1 LTGSITLNRNPTIGT
16 RRQTAADRYPTRLF
30 VYASRRYLGHRKAAC
45 PHHARLATFTDL
57 FGCEEK
63 RLLPPLAKIWERMLV
78 LSDSAIAL
86 HELDC
91 DGLTLH
97 EQAIVTAVRYL
108 QAADEPAAASTLTA
122 VLPPAGVRLIR
133 PEMNDLAE
141 AMRGLA
147 SAACGFSQQTMR
159 PSLTAGRASERGVRW
174 LH

>member
-1 LTGSITLNRNPTIGT
+1 LNRNSAGAT
-16 RRQTAADRYPTRLF
+16 RQHTAADRYPTRLF
-30 VYASRRYLGHRKAAC
+30 VYASRRYLGHRQAAC

-57 FGCEEK
+57 YGCEEK

-108 QAADEPAAASTLTA
+108 RAADEPAAASTLGA
-122 VLPPAGVRLIR
+122 VLPAAGVRLIR
-133 PEMNDLAE
+133 PEMSDLAE
-141 AMRGLA
+141 AMRGLN
-147 SAACGFSQQTMR
+147 SAACGYARR
-159 PSLTAGRASERGVRW
+159 PVRPAVPPARAPAHGVRW